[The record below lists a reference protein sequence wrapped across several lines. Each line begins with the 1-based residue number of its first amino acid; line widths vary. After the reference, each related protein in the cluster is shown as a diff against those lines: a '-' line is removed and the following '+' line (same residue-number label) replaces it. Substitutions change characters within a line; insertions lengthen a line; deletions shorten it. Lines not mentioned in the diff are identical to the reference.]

1 MVTSYCPDGI
11 AASDMVL
18 DSSVPVRVF
27 YDLDTPITLARLRA
41 GESTSYIGERGLS
54 EFDLVLSYNGG
65 AALTELQSPLGAR
78 HVAPPSGSV
87 GPEGHRPFAPWDRY
101 PTDL

>member
-18 DSSVPVRVF
+18 DSSAPVRVF
-27 YDLDTPITLARLRA
+27 YDLDTTITLARLRA

-54 EFDLVLSYNGG
+54 EFDLVLTYTGG
-65 AALTELQSPLGAR
+65 AALTALQTRLGAR
-78 HVAPPSGSV
+78 HVAPLYSRVDPAVQIGRA
-87 GPEGHRPFAPWDRY
+87 HA
-101 PTDL
+101 